1 MKQGST
7 WLIISLAVVLGMFVF
22 WIDRTPMKTVV
33 SKGEFLY
40 PDWDPGK
47 IVTVDFYYTPDKWIS
62 VAKVN
67 GHWNLTA
74 PIKYPANEAAIE
86 KIIASVKNL
95 TTDDYI
101 SKEELE
107 KNKRTIE
114 EYGIKTDT
122 QFQRLTLREK
132 NSVTEFHLGNK
143 TVGEDEVFFKITG
156 KDEVYLASA
165 DFFDQIPKDE
175 NGWRDSRV
183 FQPYRHHVEK
193 INFKGPAPYG
203 FELARNT
210 VNPNRW
216 DILSPT
222 PSRADEGKVQELF
235 NDFSKWHVEKYVGDD
250 LSKKMIEYGLD
261 RPQAQISFEY
271 KDENDSAQKNT
282 LIQFGNIDITHTN
295 LAYIGLITD
304 MNTNVVLARGEF
316 LRSLMRPW
324 QDFRCM
330 KIWDVQTND
339 IQSVLFSA
347 FPEESQRNKAFLLE
361 KKGDTNTWTAT
372 GLSAN
377 SLSGEQTYQT
387 DPQVVDWIL
396 QELAQ
401 TEVLDVTKEVVN
413 DFSEY
418 GLDKPFQRIVTTG
431 PKGDQQM
438 VDFGVVVTNE
448 DPPKEKIYM
457 RCKENGG
464 SSLQTS
470 VYEVSAKDALKFP
483 TEAFQL
489 YPRDIMTFSTND
501 FRQMKFRLGDRE
513 RVVSRE
519 KKRVKNVNG
528 KRVEEFSYKIK
539 GYDDT
544 KEPIPEAVILLMDEF
559 AFRLGE
565 LRADSW
571 LNMGDEVPAE
581 FEVKEAARSLL
592 VEYKVNG
599 KNVEKEILFSDLKVD
614 RMPVGIVKMNGKMWI
629 FRFPP
634 ATYEYY
640 ADLLA
645 ILMGREGLGKK

>member
-7 WLIISLAVVLGMFVF
+7 WLIISLAVVLGVFVF

-74 PIKYPANEAAIE
+74 PIKYPANEAVIE

-156 KDEVYLASA
+156 KDEVYLARA

-183 FQPYRHHVEK
+183 FQPNRHHVEK
-193 INFKGPAPYG
+193 INFKAPAPYG

-222 PSRADEGKVQELF
+222 PFRADEGKVLELF

-261 RPQAQISFEY
+261 RPQAQISFDY
-271 KDENDSAQKNT
+271 KDENDPAQKNT

-304 MNTNVVLARGEF
+304 MNTNVVLAEGEF
-316 LRSLMRPW
+316 LKKLMRPW

-330 KIWDVQTND
+330 KIWDVRTND

-347 FPEESQRNKAFLLE
+347 FPEERQRNNAFLLE
-361 KKGDTNTWTAT
+361 KKGDTNIWTAT
-372 GLSAN
+372 GLSTN

-387 DPQVVDWIL
+387 DPQMVSDIL
-396 QELAQ
+396 QDLAK

-418 GLDKPFQRIVTTG
+418 GLDKPFRRIVTTG
-431 PKGDQQM
+431 PKGDQQI
-438 VDFGVVVTNE
+438 VDFGLVVTNE
-448 DPPKEKIYM
+448 DPPEQKVYM

-464 SSLQTS
+464 LALQTS
-470 VYEVSAKDALKFP
+470 VYEVSARDALKFP
-483 TEAFQL
+483 MEAFQL
-489 YPRDIMTFSTND
+489 YPKDIMTFSTND

-513 RVVSRE
+513 RVISRE

-528 KRVEEFSYKIK
+528 KKVEEFSYKIK

-565 LRADSW
+565 LRADDW
-571 LNMGDEVPAE
+571 LYMGNEVPAE
-581 FEVKEAARSLL
+581 FEVKETSRSLL

-614 RMPVGIVKMNGKMWI
+614 WMPVGIIKMNGKMWI